1 MHTRVRDI
9 VDQGVQAAMFG
20 DKGVLNRRWPTP
32 QNRHRPWWTNT
43 GANKKDR
50 HDDAINGR
58 RASYGSPWP
67 SAQVQMGQVAGL
79 RLHRSWLI
87 SFLAFDAIPIV
98 SGFYH
103 SFTKW
108 NAMGDARWIG
118 VNNYA
123 EALNRDPLFWKSVS
137 NTLYY
142 IGLSVPLGIVAA
154 FVLAMMLNSRVRG
167 MTIYRTIYYLPSVV
181 PIVAAVIVWV
191 FIFEARRGILN
202 WAIELVGLKPIRW
215 LADPDWAMMAL
226 IIMSLW
232 GIGATMIIFL
242 AGLQSI
248 SQEMYEAAEVDGAN
262 GMQKL
267 FRITIPLMTPTIFF
281 TLILNLVNAFQ
292 SFSNAFILTG
302 GGPNNATLLYMIHI
316 YTNAFGYFRMGY
328 ASALSALLFVVVF
341 GVTLLVYRTSD
352 RWVYYS

>member
-1 MHTRVRDI
+1 MTTQSV
-9 VDQGVQAAMFG
+9 
-20 DKGVLNRRWPTP
+20 
-32 QNRHRPWWTNT
+32 
-43 GANKKDR
+43 GA
-50 HDDAINGR
+50 G
-58 RASYGSPWP
+58 RASARPGPVRRFKWGKWLGYVFIAP
-67 SAQVQMGQVAGL
+67 
-79 RLHRSWLI
+79 WLI
-87 SFLAFDAIPIV
+87 SFLAFDAIPIA

-103 SFTKW
+103 SFTRW
-108 NAMGDARWIG
+108 NAMGEARWVG
-118 VNNYA
+118 VGNYA

-142 IGLSVPLGIVAA
+142 IGLSVPLGIIAA
-154 FVLAMMLNSRVRG
+154 FLLAMMLNTRLRG
-167 MTIYRTIYYLPSVV
+167 MTIYRTIFYLPSVV
-181 PIVAAVIVWV
+181 PIVAAVIVWI
-191 FIFEARRGILN
+191 FIFETRRGILN
-202 WAIELVGLKPIRW
+202 WAIELLGLRPIRW
-215 LADPDWAMMAL
+215 LADPDWAMGAL

-262 GMQKL
+262 GLQKL

-316 YTNAFGYFRMGY
+316 YNNAFGYFRMGY
-328 ASALSALLFVVVF
+328 ASALSVLLFVVVF
-341 GVTLLVYRTSD
+341 SVTLFVYRTSN